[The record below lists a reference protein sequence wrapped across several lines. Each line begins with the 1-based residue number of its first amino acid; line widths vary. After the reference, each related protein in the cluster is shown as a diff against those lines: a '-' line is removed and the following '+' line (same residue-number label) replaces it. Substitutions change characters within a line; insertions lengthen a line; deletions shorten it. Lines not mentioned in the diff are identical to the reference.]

1 MKKLILLLFVFLPL
15 LSSAQAF
22 FKPVSTDIFPKGA
35 DRSAA
40 SVWLVRPAVTISAM
54 SITFGEQAVVQPL
67 SSVGTGISYSHFIEQ
82 EGAPYQNFSANL
94 LVLFGTE
101 LAEVSPLELSI
112 AGTVSLW
119 QYLSLGA
126 GYNLMDK
133 KFFLLTGVAINFN
146 GN

>member
-1 MKKLILLLFVFLPL
+1 MKRLIFIVMLFLPL
-15 LSSAQAF
+15 LGHSQAF
-22 FKPVSTDIFPKGA
+22 FKAVDKSIISDKN
-35 DRSAA
+35 DRGVA

-54 SITFGEQAVVQPL
+54 SITFGEQTTVEPL

-82 EGAPYQNFSANL
+82 NGEPYQNVSVNL

-101 LAEVSPLELSI
+101 VAEVSPLELSV

-126 GYNLMDK
+126 GFNFMDHK
-133 KFFLLTGVAINFN
+133 VFLLTGVAINFN
-146 GN
+146 GR